1 MKKVLFIIAILTLAI
16 PIYSKAYQCSN
27 SDMDYYQKLSDNVSP
42 TIEEQENGTFSVIFS
57 GVSKSIRIYNTKN
70 GAYYWN
76 LTPNFIGE
84 TRVDNLNL
92 GETYSF
98 EIYTFSEICL
108 LKKFRIITVNIPNK
122 NPFYD
127 DEVCLNARDYSLCQ
141 KWATVNI
148 THDEFVQKVND
159 YIKKNNNTKKD
170 TNSVDTKKFDFFTF
184 YQKYYWPTFIGMI
197 CILSL
202 LIFLWAKE
210 NKKNKL

>member
-84 TRVDNLNL
+84 TRIDGLKL

-98 EIYTFSEICL
+98 EIYSFSEICL

-122 NPFYD
+122 NPYYND
-127 DEVCLNARDYSLCQ
+127 AICLNAKDYSLCQ
-141 KWATVNI
+141 KWTTI
-148 THDEFVQKVND
+148 DISYEEFVQKVND
-159 YIKKNNNTKKD
+159 YIKKNEDIKKDNNTIE
-170 TNSVDTKKFDFFTF
+170 TKKFDFFTF

-197 CILSL
+197 CILILL
-202 LIFLWAKE
+202 LILWFKE

>member
-84 TRVDNLNL
+84 TRIDGLKL

-98 EIYTFSEICL
+98 EIYSFSEICL

-122 NPFYD
+122 NPYYND
-127 DEVCLNARDYSLCQ
+127 AICLNAKDYSLCQ
-141 KWATVNI
+141 KWTTI
-148 THDEFVQKVND
+148 DISYEEFVQKVND
-159 YIKKNNNTKKD
+159 YIKKNEDIKKDNNTIE
-170 TNSVDTKKFDFFTF
+170 TKKFDFFTF
-184 YQKYYWPTFIGMI
+184 YKNIIADFYWNDLYFI
-197 CILSL
+197 L
-202 LIFLWAKE
+202 LLFYGL
-210 NKKNKL
+210 KKTKKINCR